1 MSPNAEAI
9 LRNVGAAVILYVA
22 YFITGVVVEVL
33 VYATAGFRES
43 LPGFIPWRALFD
55 AMQILLAVALM
66 RLFAS
71 VYEPK
76 VVLAIF
82 TAFLGATLVALY
94 GFTPEM
100 ADVPRM
106 GGVAQVI
113 TAIAVC
119 AALLF
124 MRRF

>member
-1 MSPNAEAI
+1 VSPNAEAI

-33 VYATAGFRES
+33 VYATAGCRES

-71 VYEPK
+71 C
-76 VVLAIF
+76 I
-82 TAFLGATLVALY
+82 
-94 GFTPEM
+94 
-100 ADVPRM
+100 
-106 GGVAQVI
+106 
-113 TAIAVC
+113 
-119 AALLF
+119 
-124 MRRF
+124 

>member
-1 MSPNAEAI
+1 
-9 LRNVGAAVILYVA
+9 
-22 YFITGVVVEVL
+22 
-33 VYATAGFRES
+33 
-43 LPGFIPWRALFD
+43 
-55 AMQILLAVALM
+55 
-66 RLFAS
+66 
-71 VYEPK
+71 
-76 VVLAIF
+76 
-82 TAFLGATLVALY
+82 LVALY